1 MNQTQLCIP
10 SPIVSR
16 FHLHTCLLH
25 RTHFTHAMASKTE
38 QTLLTTGN
46 VIVDDAKTASRA
58 ESGIAVTSSTSN
70 AAVEK
75 MVKKDIPMMTN
86 YWKKSTMT
94 EADRSAYHRA
104 S

>member
-1 MNQTQLCIP
+1 
-10 SPIVSR
+10 
-16 FHLHTCLLH
+16 
-25 RTHFTHAMASKTE
+25 MASKTE
-38 QTLLTTGN
+38 QTLLTAGN
-46 VIVDDAKTASRA
+46 VIVDDAKTTSRA